1 MTITRMDLFAG
12 DRLIMEIEGIFE
24 ELSEALGLEEVVET
38 VREFKR
44 TVAENFRAYIAEII
58 RPARVSVTEPY
69 RNGKIIT
76 RRLRAGIP
84 ERQVV
89 CGKCYA
95 SRG

>member
-1 MTITRMDLFAG
+1 MKITRMDLFAG
-12 DRLIMEIEGIFE
+12 DRIIMEIEGMLE
-24 ELSEALGLEEVVET
+24 ELTEALGLEEVVET

-44 TVAENFRAYIAEII
+44 NLSEHFRAYIAEIV
-58 RPARVSVTEPY
+58 RPARISVTEPY

-76 RRLRAGIP
+76 RRLRTGIP